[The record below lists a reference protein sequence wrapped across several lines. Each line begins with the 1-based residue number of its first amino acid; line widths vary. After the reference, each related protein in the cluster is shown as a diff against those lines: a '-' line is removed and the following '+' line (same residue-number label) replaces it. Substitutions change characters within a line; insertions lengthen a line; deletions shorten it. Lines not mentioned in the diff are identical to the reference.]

1 MREGGTKGGREG
13 SGTRPLK
20 RCMTDVFGGKQNYG
34 SFCETQPRCYISG
47 REFSFRLDPHV
58 QILRLCTLY
67 LRISSR
73 YFDKNSHTVSKNK
86 TKRKHPSTKRSISE
100 VVMRLLRE
108 EQCCVHI
115 ENYHLDFFFH
125 MVKPCEKTLCLTL
138 TLSLC
143 SFRPINTL
151 QVVLCVSVLGSLS
164 VEMRQNKMQKCA
176 KSVCRRV

>member
-73 YFDKNSHTVSKNK
+73 YFDKNSHTVCKNK
-86 TKRKHPSTKRSISE
+86 TKRKFSILAS
-100 VVMRLLRE
+100 
-108 EQCCVHI
+108 
-115 ENYHLDFFFH
+115 
-125 MVKPCEKTLCLTL
+125 
-138 TLSLC
+138 
-143 SFRPINTL
+143 
-151 QVVLCVSVLGSLS
+151 
-164 VEMRQNKMQKCA
+164 
-176 KSVCRRV
+176 